1 MLKKRLLAFDADDTL
16 WDNQTFFDNT
26 EAAWCGLLSDYGDTA
41 FLHEELYR
49 TEADNMH
56 NLGYGSKAFTIS
68 LIETALRI
76 SGGKA
81 GPGVLE
87 ECIALGK
94 RLIGHPVD
102 PLDGVVPTLEKL
114 RASSGGVVRDT
125 CCEVDCRSL
134 SAIPTQEKSCGYLM
148 VVFTKGDAL
157 EQESKLLRSG
167 LLGYFDDYEIVT
179 KKGEQEFIRLCEH
192 NGCAPENLIMVGN
205 SFKSDI
211 EPAVRIGGRG
221 IYIPFHVT
229 WQFEKTE
236 EYEHP
241 NIHRICA
248 FSELQ
253 DILRGFGWL

>member
-1 MLKKRLLAFDADDTL
+1 MRTTRLLAFDADDTL

-41 FLHEELYR
+41 FLHEVLYR

-76 SGGKA
+76 SGGRVGSA
-81 GPGVLE
+81 VID

-94 RLIGHPVD
+94 KLIGHPVD
-102 PLDGVVPTLEKL
+102 PLDGVIPTLKKL
-114 RASSGGVVRDT
+114 RALSGGN
-125 CCEVDCRSL
+125 SG
-134 SAIPTQEKSCGYLM
+134 GYRM

-157 EQESKLLRSG
+157 EQEGKLLRSG
-167 LLGYFDDYEIVT
+167 LSGFFDDYEIVT
-179 KKGEQEFIRLCEH
+179 RKGEQEFIRLCEH
-192 NGCAPENLIMVGN
+192 NGCVPENLIMVGN

-211 EPAVRIGGRG
+211 EPAVRVGGCG

-236 EYEHP
+236 EYEHR
-241 NIHRICA
+241 NICRACG
-248 FSELQ
+248 FSEIP
-253 DILRGFGWL
+253 DILRGFGWIA